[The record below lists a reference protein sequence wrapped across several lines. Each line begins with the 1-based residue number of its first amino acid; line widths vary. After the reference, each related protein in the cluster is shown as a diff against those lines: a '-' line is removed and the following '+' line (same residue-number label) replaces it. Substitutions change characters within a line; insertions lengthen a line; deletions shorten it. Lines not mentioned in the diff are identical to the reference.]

1 MKNKR
6 KTFREV
12 NIGDTVYHVTTH
24 NYETKIIKKEV
35 IKVNTYGN
43 SVPSIYERIECK
55 PNGSEDWLNRYDVVP
70 DLSSTRNRNSC
81 PKVSYICTTLEEAKE
96 ICNTMARD
104 MVHKLKLEAK
114 RINERVSNWKLHQV
128 ALEQG
133 KYNIK

>member
-1 MKNKR
+1 MNNKR

-35 IKVNTYGN
+35 INVKAYGN
-43 SVPSIYERIECK
+43 SVSSIFERIECK
-55 PNGSEDWLNRYDVVP
+55 PNGCEDWLNIYDVVP
-70 DLSSTRNRNSC
+70 DLSLTRNRNTD

-96 ICNTMARD
+96 ICNTMTRD
-104 MVHKLKLEAK
+104 MVHKLELEAIRFNK
-114 RINERVSNWKLHQV
+114 RANNWKLHQV